1 MTRRDIPAWLPFAL
15 LALAL
20 LALFHRLLSGQTLFW
35 GLPSLQFYPWRDFAL
50 AQLRLGRL
58 PVWNPYLGAGAP
70 LLANYQTA
78 LFYPPNW
85 LLLMMPGAQA
95 MGLIA
100 VAHIVWAALG
110 MWLFT
115 GALGLPR
122 FGRAISALAYALSG
136 YLIARAG
143 SFPTADAAAW
153 IPWVIWLV
161 HRVLA
166 RRRARDVGWLGIVF
180 GMQLLA
186 GHAQTAWYGG
196 VMAGLYA
203 LWVAGWMQR
212 AERRALRLRRLALAL
227 AGALLGLLIAAIQLV
242 PTAEYFA
249 QSPRSGGLPFDMT
262 ANLSYPPLQLLTL
275 LNPNFF
281 GTPVD
286 GSYLAGAMFFENAAY
301 IGFVPLL
308 AAGAALIGWLR
319 RRRFLVYYPVF
330 RSVPF
335 WFALA
340 LTTFLLALGRY
351 GPVFRVL
358 YEHVPTFD
366 FFREP
371 VRWMIGPV
379 FSLAVLAGI
388 GTGAWGQGRWAIFW
402 SRLALAGGAAIAVL
416 ALAARELL
424 EVSAALDVLTLALIG
439 LGSWTA
445 CAALLTLTQPPSASF
460 ASPLAWRSAVLIL
473 VVLDLAWASTGLNP
487 TVTADFYREFGVTRP
502 AGRIYWFEDY
512 EHQVKF
518 DHFFD
523 PGDYI
528 LARDRWP
535 EVRGSLL
542 PNLNMLDRVASL
554 NNFDPLLPRYH
565 REYIDLIETAGPD
578 SGALLRAAGVSQVF
592 GEIAPRGWQ
601 GEAALFTAP
610 EPPPRFWLVPAAEW
624 YADDRAIKTVLRD
637 QSWDPSVRVILA
649 GEAPPQ
655 AEPAPTSALQGAEI
669 SVLDSRPDR
678 VTFRVR
684 TDSPAYLVVA
694 TTWYPGW
701 QATLDGEP
709 VPLHRANLAFQAV
722 TVPSGGGDVT
732 LRYTLN
738 RWGLGAGLTAGAL
751 LAAFLLITL
760 GSLRQSRQSPRRP
773 TGA

>member
-15 LALAL
+15 LALLL

-35 GLPSLQFYPWRDFAL
+35 GLPSLQFYPWRDFAFD
-50 AQLRLGRL
+50 QVRLGRL
-58 PVWNPYLGAGAP
+58 PTWNPYLGAGAP

-85 LLLMMPGAQA
+85 LLLLIPGAQA

-100 VAHIVWAALG
+100 VAHVAWAALG
-110 MWLFT
+110 MWLFA

-153 IPWVIWLV
+153 IPWVFWLV

-166 RRRARDVGWLGIVF
+166 DRHARDAGWLGVVF
-180 GMQLLA
+180 GVQLLA

-196 VMAGLYA
+196 VMAGLYG
-203 LWVAGWMQR
+203 LWVVGWTQR
-212 AERRALRLRRLALAL
+212 AERPALRLRGLGLAL
-227 AGALLGLLIAAIQLV
+227 AGALLGALIAAIQLV

-249 QSPRSGGLPFDMT
+249 QSQRSGGLPFDAA

-281 GTPVD
+281 GTPAD

-301 IGFVPLL
+301 VGFVPLL
-308 AAGAALIGWLR
+308 AAGAALMGWLR
-319 RRRFLVYYPVF
+319 RRRFLVYYPTF

-335 WFALA
+335 WLALA
-340 LTTFLLALGRY
+340 LLTFLLALGRY

-358 YEHVPTFD
+358 YERVPTFD

-388 GTGAWGQGRWAIFW
+388 GTGAWGHGRWAIFW
-402 SRLALAGGAAIAVL
+402 SRLALAGGAAIVAL
-416 ALAARELL
+416 SLAARELL
-424 EVSAALDVLTLALIG
+424 DVTSAIDVLTLALIG

-445 CAALLTLTQPPSASF
+445 CAALLTLTQPPQASF
-460 ASPLAWRSAVLIL
+460 ASPLVWRSAVLAFVAI
-473 VVLDLAWASTGLNP
+473 DLAWASAGLNP

-502 AGRIYWFEDY
+502 EGRIYWFEDY
-512 EHQVKF
+512 EHRVKF
-518 DHFFD
+518 ERFFD

-565 REYIDLIETAGPD
+565 REYIDLIEAAGAD
-578 SGALLRAAGVSQVF
+578 SAALLRAAGVSQVF
-592 GEIAPRGWQ
+592 GEVAPRGWQ
-601 GEAALFTAP
+601 GEATLFTAP
-610 EPPPRFWLVPAAEW
+610 EPPPRFWLAPAAEW
-624 YADDRAIKTVLRD
+624 HAGDRAIKAALRD
-637 QSWDPSVRVILA
+637 RAWDPSARVILA
-649 GEAPPQ
+649 GEAPAQ
-655 AEPAPTSALQGAEI
+655 AAQASAIALRDAEI

-684 TDSPAYLVVA
+684 TETPAYLVVA

-701 QATLDGEP
+701 HATLDGEP
-709 VPLHRANLAFQAV
+709 VPLYRANLAFQAV
-722 TVPSGGGDVT
+722 AVPAGGGDVT

-751 LAAFLLITL
+751 LAAILLIAL
-760 GSLRQSRQSPRRP
+760 GSLRRSRRGPRRP
-773 TGA
+773 SRV